1 MEASESAGS
10 IWHHATTSML
20 DFIFHS
26 AIRPIYWGNS
36 YWIDVLR
43 MQLYRCFCLLIS
55 NIKSSV
61 YRSFHTYIRTFS
73 YTHKQHHYFHSVVAF
88 FFFFFFFFRAV
99 LIQNERCD
107 WSIDANHFQLY
118 IFWVDFSFVCSVFFL
133 FCVTFFFFLFILTT
147 ICVYA
152 CLCVYI
158 FMLIHSIFFYVHVLN
173 S

>member
-55 NIKSSV
+55 NVKSSV
-61 YRSFHTYIRTFS
+61 YRSFHTYIRTVS
-73 YTHKQHHYFHSVVAF
+73 YTHKQHHYFSLGCCVF
-88 FFFFFFFFRAV
+88 FFSLLSCRFDSEREMRLEHRRKSFSAIHILGWFFIRLFGFFCFVLRFFF
-99 LIQNERCD
+99 
-107 WSIDANHFQLY
+107 SFQTNNYMCLCM
-118 IFWVDFSFVCSVFFL
+118 FVC
-133 FCVTFFFFLFILTT
+133 TFS
-147 ICVYA
+147 C
-152 CLCVYI
+152 
-158 FMLIHSIFFYVHVLN
+158 
-173 S
+173 